1 MLSKKLIQRKKR
13 RSGKGRVIALFRR
26 SYLLQNTDVFYVESE
41 SSDNIYYF
49 PKYKPDVIEFCS
61 CKDYESN
68 RATRCKHIVAIELPI
83 RMGTLKDTDRLS
95 ADAKRNKK
103 TNTQYNNSS
112 YTEED
117 YSF

>member
-1 MLSKKLIQRKKR
+1 MLSKKLIQLKKR
-13 RSGKGRVIALFRR
+13 ISGKGRVIALFRR
-26 SYLLQNTDVFYVESE
+26 SYLLQNTDVFYVKSE

-83 RMGTLKDTDRLS
+83 RMGTLKDTDRLP
-95 ADAKRNKK
+95 ADANRNK

-112 YTEED
+112 YTEKD